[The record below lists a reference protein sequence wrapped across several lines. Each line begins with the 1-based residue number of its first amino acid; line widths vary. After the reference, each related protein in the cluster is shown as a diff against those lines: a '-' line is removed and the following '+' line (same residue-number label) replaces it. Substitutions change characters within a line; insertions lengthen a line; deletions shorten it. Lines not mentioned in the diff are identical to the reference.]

1 MFENDGCVILAE
13 TDTDLKRLSRGRTH
27 SSSGVVHARTAAN
40 QGRPNNSGTAAN
52 QGRPKN
58 STLVLQPTKA
68 DLTIRTF
75 LQLQDGKRHKPIN
88 IFYQFDPIIYSYIY
102 LLKPLVVCYKGNDM
116 SG

>member
-58 STLVLQPTKA
+58 STLILQPTKA

-75 LQLQDGKRHKPIN
+75 LQLQDGTP